1 MPRFGDLEAAI
12 MDAVWTADATVR
24 VRDVLE
30 RLDRDPEP
38 AYTTVQTV
46 MDVLF
51 RKGWLT
57 RIKKGRVNMYAAAS
71 SRQDYVSGL
80 MDEALEAA
88 DDRTVALARFFERM
102 DPDENAALRRLLGA
116 ARSGGK
122 PQEPA
127 Q

>member
-12 MDAVWTADATVR
+12 MDAVWAAGGPVR
-24 VRDVLE
+24 VREVLE
-30 RLDRDPEP
+30 GIERDPEP

-57 RIKKGRVNMYAAAS
+57 RIKEGRVNMYAAAS

-88 DDRTVALARFFERM
+88 DDRTAALAKFFERM
-102 DPDENAALRRLLGA
+102 DPEESAELRRLLGS
-116 ARSGGK
+116 ARSGA

-127 Q
+127 S